1 MLILVLSEE
10 GQSQTLQLSQDLI
23 SVGRSRENI
32 IVVRSKK
39 ASRAHAKIERI
50 GSTYQITDLGSGNG
64 TKVNGSKIDFHTL
77 AAGDEIKIGDAT
89 LLLKSIDD
97 EISDDSADEDANQTD
112 LSDKATELDANAAPA
127 EDDLTFKDE
136 PPETEIMERPGPKA
150 KPAAPATTKALPGAR
165 PAAAPAKP
173 PTTTAPRAAPP
184 AAPPGAKPRPSLNDR
199 FKKKQ

>member
-1 MLILVLSEE
+1 MLTLLLNEE
-10 GQSQTLQLSQDLI
+10 GNSQTLRLTQDLI

-32 IVVRSKK
+32 IVVANKK

-97 EISDDSADEDANQTD
+97 EVPEDDDEKDADRTD
-112 LSDKATELDANAAPA
+112 LSEGTDEVKIS
-127 EDDLTFKDE
+127 EDDELTFKDDE
-136 PPETEIMERPGPKA
+136 PPETEIIERAPAKA
-150 KPAAPATTKALPGAR
+150 KPAPLAKPGA
-165 PAAAPAKP
+165 K
-173 PTTTAPRAAPP
+173 AAPP
-184 AAPPGAKPRPSLNDR
+184 PAKGAPPAAKPRPSLNDR

>member
-1 MLILVLSEE
+1 MLNLMLSEE
-10 GQSQTLQLSQDLI
+10 GHSQTLNLSQDLI

-32 IVVRSKK
+32 IILKNKK

-97 EISDDSADEDANQTD
+97 EISDDSEDEKDADRTD
-112 LSDKATELDANAAPA
+112 LSDTERTELDAEAA
-127 EDDLTFKDE
+127 DVLTYKVVQAVSC
-136 PPETEIMERPGPKA
+136 ILLGP
-150 KPAAPATTKALPGAR
+150 
-165 PAAAPAKP
+165 
-173 PTTTAPRAAPP
+173 
-184 AAPPGAKPRPSLNDR
+184 
-199 FKKKQ
+199 

>member
-1 MLILVLSEE
+1 MVRVGRPEVTMLTLVLNEE
-10 GQSQTLQLSQDLI
+10 GESQTLNLSQDLI
-23 SVGRSRENI
+23 SVVRSRENI
-32 IVVRSKK
+32 IVVKNKK

-97 EISDDSADEDANQTD
+97 EIADDSDADRTDVSDDTAGKQTEPQIK
-112 LSDKATELDANAAPA
+112 LSSD

-136 PPETEIMERPGPKA
+136 QPETEV
-150 KPAAPATTKALPGAR
+150 
-165 PAAAPAKP
+165 
-173 PTTTAPRAAPP
+173 
-184 AAPPGAKPRPSLNDR
+184 
-199 FKKKQ
+199 